1 MKHIKLYE
9 QFLNEKN
16 TYKRIKEIYAE
27 IKELKKRKSKLSYM
41 KPTERS
47 KWYSLED
54 EIDTLYNELETLSI
68 WIK

>member
-1 MKHIKLYE
+1 MEKKVK
-9 QFLNEKN
+9 EKN

-27 IKELKKRKSKLSYM
+27 IKELKKRKAKLSYM
-41 KPTERS
+41 KPDERS
-47 KWYSLED
+47 KWYSLQD